1 MHLVKNP
8 NCVKTAPKEVVES
21 YSTQHGHVKIML
33 DCLGSVKKVPS
44 YMCYKFQL
52 FISKRASTG
61 KKTHEYMINLSS
73 CIGLKAEHM
82 WLPKRYS
89 LPKNS
94 NYQWING
101 ILDINK

>member
-21 YSTQHGHVKIML
+21 YSTQ
-33 DCLGSVKKVPS
+33 KKVPS

-94 NYQWING
+94 NYQ
-101 ILDINK
+101 